1 MSHKANRPLNMM
13 AKHKNAPA
21 WARAKKRVV
30 RRVGNLLNRWAD
42 LVKLGRR
49 SFVFGKHDVD
59 LRVGRNGDYQTAV
72 GIEAHHLRVSG
83 RADILSKPLTK
94 HVVLRKRSAGVVPG
108 NFCKHRAETG

>member
-1 MSHKANRPLNMM
+1 MM
-13 AKHKNAPA
+13 AEKQERPGT

-49 SFVFGKHDVD
+49 LFVFGKHDVD
-59 LRVGRNGDYQTAV
+59 LRVGRNGDYHTAV

-83 RADILSKPLTK
+83 RADILGKPLTK
-94 HVVLRKRSAGVVPG
+94 HVVLRKRRAGVVPG
-108 NFCKHRAETG
+108 NFCKY